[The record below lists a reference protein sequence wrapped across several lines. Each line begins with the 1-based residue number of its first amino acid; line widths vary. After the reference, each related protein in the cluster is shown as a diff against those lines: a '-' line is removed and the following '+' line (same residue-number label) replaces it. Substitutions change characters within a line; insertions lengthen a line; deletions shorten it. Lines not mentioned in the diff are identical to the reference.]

1 MTGDAIAVD
10 AATQSFG
17 IRCAPLI
24 GIGLM
29 LVIVMAEVLRG
40 SPGLVLAIAGH
51 RRPGEL
57 ERQKNEKKDR
67 QPTTHGLQFSSY
79 EIPCQELSLLS
90 ECF

>member
-17 IRCAPLI
+17 IRCALLI
-24 GIGLM
+24 GSGLM

-51 RRPGEL
+51 RCPGEL
-57 ERQKNEKKDR
+57 ERQENENEDGK
-67 QPTTHGLQFSSY
+67 PAAHGCGL
-79 EIPCQELSLLS
+79 
-90 ECF
+90 